1 MFFLRLEY
9 DLAVWRNMDRFDH
22 TDGAF
27 TLLERA
33 ESGKRRGT
41 GPWLGVVLP
50 LHHVLLT
57 WNSKESEKSIFD
69 LVFPVSLKVQFICC
83 CFQFLGRV

>member
-9 DLAVWRNMDRFDH
+9 DLAVWRNVDRFDH

-33 ESGKRRGT
+33 ESRKRRGT
-41 GPWLGVVLP
+41 GPWSGVVLP
-50 LHHVLLT
+50 LHHVLT
-57 WNSKESEKSIFD
+57 WNAKESEKSTFD
-69 LVFPVSLKVQFICC
+69 LVFPVSLKVQLICC
-83 CFQFLGRV
+83 CFQFLGHV